1 MAVYYKAH
9 SCDINNITVDDAA
22 ASSLTHKQPKTVKV
36 VPNLAAEQCRKSM
49 EFLRPGTNGTQLQ
62 LIRSCAFLLDPG
74 VPISGSECRVLLEPD
89 RFSDVRMC
97 VKEQVGI
104 KWV

>member
-1 MAVYYKAH
+1 MMTQGIGRGQEKWEFEY
-9 SCDINNITVDDAA
+9 
-22 ASSLTHKQPKTVKV
+22 TVKIV
-36 VPNLAAEQCRKSM
+36 LNLAVEKCRKSVGSS
-49 EFLRPGTNGTQLQ
+49 RPRTNGTQLQ

-74 VPISGSECRVLLEPD
+74 VLISRSECRVPSEPD
-89 RFSDVRMC
+89 RFSDARMC